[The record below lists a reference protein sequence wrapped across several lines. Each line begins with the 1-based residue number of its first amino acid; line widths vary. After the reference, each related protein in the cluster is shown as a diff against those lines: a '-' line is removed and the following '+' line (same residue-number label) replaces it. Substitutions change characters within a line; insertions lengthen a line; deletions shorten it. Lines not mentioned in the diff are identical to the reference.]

1 MRNKKNLIFI
11 SLGVIILLITV
22 FISYTYYQKNMSN
35 KVNEFSNYINEY
47 KQEIINYSLGDK
59 QESYDN
65 LITESEQAITNKDYK
80 KIASLT
86 SSLNE
91 LKENIL
97 SENNDKINNFSNY
110 INTYK
115 EEIANYNLDDS
126 KEKYDS
132 LISEAEQAVINK
144 SYKNVDSLTSNLNKF
159 KEEVLN
165 KNIELLNNT
174 IAELESIDISK
185 ISDKESI
192 TNQIEEINKLKDENK
207 FNKAMELSNTLKSD
221 INNQLEIIRGEE
233 DKITDF
239 KSICEKG
246 MKAYIEYR
254 ETTRPIKRYN
264 YITQV
269 EYVNIPTKYSPGR
282 LIESSNTDKENISYL
297 FTKDIFNSD
306 DYANSAKYIEDFGIL
321 IDINTNPKNDLYE
334 LYFSAYGY
342 ILGGGAS
349 KDSLGAEAI
358 TATVAPNGEVIIK
371 EGSKEIYRTIIK

>member
-1 MRNKKNLIFI
+1 MTNDLVVKALKDAYYNQNPNKNKHIIFHTD
-11 SLGVIILLITV
+11 LGSKYTSNDLKELCKEFNIIK
-22 FISYTYYQKNMSN
+22 S
-35 KVNEFSNYINEY
+35 FS
-47 KQEIINYSLGDK
+47 KKGCP
-59 QESYDN
+59 YDN
-65 LITESEQAITNKDYK
+65 ACIESFHSSIKKEEIYRNTYRTFEEANIAIFK
-80 KIASLT
+80 
-86 SSLNE
+86 
-91 LKENIL
+91 
-97 SENNDKINNFSNY
+97 
-110 INTYK
+110 YK